1 MQKDRSLRRST
12 KRVGKED
19 EILAC
24 LPVILVNIAKANS
37 GQAQRAPQ
45 PEEGYLRHVI
55 ASTDGRIFLHEA
67 PMQELSSDFE
77 RVHGLPQFCV
87 VRTAEMLY
95 SYSDSRDPV
104 AAITL

>member
-1 MQKDRSLRRST
+1 MVGGSKRRTTVTDSFAT
-12 KRVGKED
+12 QVQSAAGK
-19 EILAC
+19 C
-24 LPVILVNIAKANS
+24 
-37 GQAQRAPQ
+37 
-45 PEEGYLRHVI
+45 
-55 ASTDGRIFLHEA
+55 ASTAFLHEA

-87 VRTAEMLY
+87 VRTAEMRY